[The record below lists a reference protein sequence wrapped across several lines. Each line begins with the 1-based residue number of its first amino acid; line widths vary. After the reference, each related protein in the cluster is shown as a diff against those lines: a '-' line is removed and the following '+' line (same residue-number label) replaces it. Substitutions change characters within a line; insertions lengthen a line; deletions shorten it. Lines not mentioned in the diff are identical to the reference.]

1 MEFEVNFQD
10 FIDEAEGQ
18 IHILNDGLLA
28 LEKNKENHDI
38 IDEVFRAAH
47 TLKGGSGMCGFTK
60 ITELTH
66 HLESIFDLVRDKKM
80 TLTSSHLDVMFEV
93 LDILMALMGEAE

>member
-47 TLKGGSGMCGFTK
+47 HPEGGPVCV
-60 ITELTH
+60 
-66 HLESIFDLVRDKKM
+66 DLPR
-80 TLTSSHLDVMFEV
+80 
-93 LDILMALMGEAE
+93 